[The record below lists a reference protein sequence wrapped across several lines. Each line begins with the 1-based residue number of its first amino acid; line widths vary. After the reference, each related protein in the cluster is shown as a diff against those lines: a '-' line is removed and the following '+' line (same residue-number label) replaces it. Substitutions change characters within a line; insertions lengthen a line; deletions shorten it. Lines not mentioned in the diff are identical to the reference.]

1 MWVSWGGGLA
11 YTVVFASVSV
21 RAVSFD
27 INHARMPS
35 LDKDTSLA
43 RVRAQPALSLLALPP
58 SAALVQ
64 PLSHPVSDPHRP
76 LEWLLRHVQA
86 RRGSDVDLHLCGLW
100 PTPPWSVAQV
110 VCDLCGLWLRWAASA
125 LAPASTGRRQAIW
138 REAPHMTS
146 TCYFALSLSALER
159 SQSGVLGSTRRR
171 WTWGCAPQPPIGRRV
186 EGPGR
191 RRALGGRRPR

>member
-1 MWVSWGGGLA
+1 
-11 YTVVFASVSV
+11 
-21 RAVSFD
+21 
-27 INHARMPS
+27 MPS

-43 RVRAQPALSLLALPP
+43 RVRAQPALSLLALPA

-64 PLSHPVSDPHRP
+64 PLSHPVGEPHRP
-76 LEWLLRHVQA
+76 LERLLRQVRA
-86 RRGSDVDLHLCGLW
+86 RRGSRCRFTPLPSMAYPSVSCGSGL
-100 PTPPWSVAQV
+100 
-110 VCDLCGLWLRWAASA
+110 CDLCGLWLRWAASA